1 MEEPDFTEAD
11 AKMLEE
17 AEGVFRDLA
26 SQMRAFAQNEIL
38 AVWIRDDPVMASAGL
53 IGMSISLAT
62 YDVVASIVV
71 GAAAAVLASEKTLNC
86 SRAVLEGQFK
96 LNKQEDRHV
105 EGSKRK

>member
-38 AVWIRDDPVMASAGL
+38 AVWIRYDPVMASAGL
-53 IGMSISLAT
+53 IGMSKSRSGKFLSLM
-62 YDVVASIVV
+62 
-71 GAAAAVLASEKTLNC
+71 N
-86 SRAVLEGQFK
+86 RM
-96 LNKQEDRHV
+96 
-105 EGSKRK
+105 